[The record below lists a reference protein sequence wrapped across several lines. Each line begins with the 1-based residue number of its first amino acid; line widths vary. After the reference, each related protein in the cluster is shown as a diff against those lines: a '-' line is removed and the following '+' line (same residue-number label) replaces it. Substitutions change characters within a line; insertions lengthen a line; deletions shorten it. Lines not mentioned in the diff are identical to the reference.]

1 MKFKK
6 ANLLFS
12 IVFIILAGCATLPK
26 VDQQEKEKLL
36 LEHLQSWETI
46 RIDGIIEANYKSFAF
61 RKNITI
67 RKNEEILKID
77 IYDTGIFG
85 IKPKPFLS
93 VNIDSLIWIKSQAET
108 EPRISKIEKF
118 PEFELLL
125 DPLKLV
131 KYTDEIVSNNEL
143 LLSNVLYIKFS
154 DKMQI
159 IQIDRVVYPQSIKFE
174 YQDELLEIIFY
185 MEDKEIANIQIDKIT
200 YKKL

>member
-6 ANLLFS
+6 AKLLLLF
-12 IVFIILAGCATLPK
+12 IFLAGCATFPK
-26 VDQQEKEKLL
+26 VDKQEKEKLL

-46 RIDGIIEANYKSFAF
+46 RIDGIIEAYYKSFAF

-67 RKNEEILKID
+67 RKNKEITKIN
-77 IYDTGIFG
+77 IYDSGLFG
-85 IKPKPFLS
+85 MKPAPFLT
-93 VNIDSLIWIKSQAET
+93 VNIDSLIWIRSQSET
-108 EPRISKIEKF
+108 EPTIIKIEQS

-125 DPLKLV
+125 DPSKLV
-131 KYTDEIVSNNEL
+131 KYTNEIISNNEL

-159 IQIDRVVYPQSIKFE
+159 IQINHIAYPQNIKFK
-174 YQDELLEIIFY
+174 YQDELVEIIFY

-200 YKKL
+200 YKNL

>member
-6 ANLLFS
+6 AKLFFS
-12 IVFIILAGCATLPK
+12 IIFIILAGCATFPK
-26 VDQQEKEKLL
+26 VDKQEKEKLL